1 MTWETLKD
9 SFVDN
14 LGGQLSAW
22 GPRLITGIITLLV
35 GLFLIRKLVKL
46 IGKAL
51 ERRKIDDTLKPFLIT
66 LSAFALKLML
76 FIAVAGQIG
85 IETTSFIAVLGAAGL
100 AIGMAFQ
107 GSLSNFAGG
116 VLLLVFRPF
125 KVGDLIEA
133 QGELGFVKEI
143 SVFVTVI
150 ETFQNKTVIIPNA
163 PLAGGNIVNY
173 SRKGNVRADFNFA
186 VRYEADA
193 DQAREL
199 ALKVLESS
207 ALVLQDPKPSVYIS
221 ELSENSVILTA
232 LPYTTVE
239 NYWDVHWGMR
249 GEIKKALGEAGFQA
263 PYPRRV
269 IENA

>member
-1 MTWETLKD
+1 MNWDTLKE
-9 SFVDN
+9 SFVEN
-14 LGGQLSAW
+14 LGGALGSW
-22 GPRLITGIITLLV
+22 GPRLIMGIVTLIV
-35 GLFLIRKLVKL
+35 GLFIIRKLVKF

-51 ERRKIDDTLKPFLIT
+51 EKRQIDATLKPFLIT
-66 LSAFALKLML
+66 LSAFMLKLML

-107 GSLSNFAGG
+107 GSLANFAGG
-116 VLLLVFRPF
+116 ILLLVFRPF

-133 QGELGFVKEI
+133 QGEMGFVKEI

-150 ETFQNKTVIIPNA
+150 ETFQNKTVIIPNG

-193 DQAREL
+193 DKAREI
-199 ALKVLESS
+199 ALKVLQDSQ
-207 ALVLQDPKPSVYIS
+207 LVLQDPKPSVYIS
-221 ELSENSVILTA
+221 ELSENAVILTA

-239 NYWDVHWGMR
+239 DYWDVHWGMR
-249 GEIKKALGEAGFQA
+249 GEIKKALGDAGFQA